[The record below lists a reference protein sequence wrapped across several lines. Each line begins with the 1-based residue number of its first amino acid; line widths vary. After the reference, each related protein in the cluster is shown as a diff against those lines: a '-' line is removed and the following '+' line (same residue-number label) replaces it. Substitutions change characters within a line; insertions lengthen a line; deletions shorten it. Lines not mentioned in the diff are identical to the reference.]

1 MHNGVIFVGN
11 YRKDCP
17 DRLMVVA
24 EVADQ
29 PILITAHRET
39 LLRAVSLAPR
49 VGPVPF
55 SFPLRRR
62 A

>member
-49 VGPVPF
+49 VGPIP
-55 SFPLRRR
+55 